1 MGLMTRVGDSA
12 VGVVALVGGG
22 VGDTRVGDSVVGG
35 VAGVGGGVGDPR
47 VGDGAVGVEADIG
60 GGVVGSVGGSA
71 RGVQHW

>member
-12 VGVVALVGGG
+12 
-22 VGDTRVGDSVVGG
+22 VGG

-47 VGDGAVGVEADIG
+47 VGDGAVGVEADVG
-60 GGVVGSVGGSA
+60 GGVVGVGGSA